1 MLPLQ
6 VKRSEICV
14 LQRDLLS
21 EICRLRSGLRPLR
34 PFTNGSGELPCRQS
48 IIWSSWQIFFSAGS
62 MILSSL
68 KRSDVH
74 ISGVRM
80 PMETYLTGNQ
90 AAGSVRLMGSI
101 PMHTVSINGRLQG
114 QTKVHKGVL
123 TDTGHYGR
131 LVLDK
136 GSAWPAFALFA
147 YPSGTSFFSMQQR
160 NTTKTGTFKAPE
172 RGRICSSFPSGRQ

>member
-21 EICRLRSGLRPLR
+21 EICRPHSDLRPLR
-34 PFTNGSGELPCRQS
+34 PFTNGSGELPCRRS

-80 PMETYLTGNQ
+80 PVETYLIGNQ

-101 PMHTVSINGRLQG
+101 PMHTVSIRGRFQG

-147 YPSGTSFFSMQQR
+147 YPFRHFLFSMQ
-160 NTTKTGTFKAPE
+160 
-172 RGRICSSFPSGRQ
+172 